1 MSFLTQYTVEATHK
15 YDKISATVDHVTW
28 SATTNDTSVLLVA
41 NAAEF
46 NGSYMNFKK
55 SGYSTNLN
63 TASFWGFNAAINV
76 VSVELERL
84 LRRNPKSNN
93 HHPFL

>member
-1 MSFLTQYTVEATHK
+1 MNIHDFPQKLGLTRFTVQATHK
-15 YDKISATVDHVTW
+15 YDGSSVSASVDHVTW

-41 NAAEF
+41 NGAEF
-46 NGSYMNFKK
+46 NGSYIDFKK

-76 VSVELERL
+76 VSIQLEYY
-84 LRRNPKSNN
+84 
-93 HHPFL
+93 